1 MFELMPSGWCFKAL
15 MLKTKRSGNS
25 FIPKAIRMLNLERKD
40 MGILSC
46 CVNVIMQF
54 IYDVPFIPF
63 KQFFSR

>member
-40 MGILSC
+40 MGMCLSC
-46 CVNVIMQF
+46 LSVLM
-54 IYDVPFIPF
+54 
-63 KQFFSR
+63 S